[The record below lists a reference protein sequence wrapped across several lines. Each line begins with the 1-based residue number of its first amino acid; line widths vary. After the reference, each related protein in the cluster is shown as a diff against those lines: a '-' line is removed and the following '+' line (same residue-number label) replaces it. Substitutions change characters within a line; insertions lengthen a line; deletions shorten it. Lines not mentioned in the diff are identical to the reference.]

1 MFTIKFE
8 GTDKIFESDSPIS
21 VYEAAKASELIDR
34 SVIAARI
41 NEKVHELSTVI
52 DADAEVKLLTF
63 SDTEG
68 KRVFWHTASH
78 ILAQAVKRLYPEAKL
93 TIGPAIETGFY
104 YDIDSGRTRSR
115 PDVLAKLESEM
126 QKIVKENL
134 LIERFELL
142 QRDEAVAFM
151 KERDEPYKVQ
161 LIDELPEGEDDLV
174 LQVRAS
180 SPTSARVRTSTP
192 PAHVKAVKLLQCAGA
207 YWTRRSRRTRCSKN
221 LRHGVPGEGR
231 AERAPCADG
240 GSEEARPQQARPR
253 ARVSSRRSTSS
264 VRDFRFF
271 CRRARASFS
280 CSRDGSR
287 ISSRRTAIC
296 SRRPRTD
303 G

>member
-104 YDIDSGRTRSR
+104 YDIDSDVPFT
-115 PDVLAKLESEM
+115 PDVLAKIESEM

-134 LIERFELL
+134 LIERFTL

-151 KERDEPYKVQ
+151 KERNEPYKVQ
-161 LIDELPEGEDDLV
+161 LIEELHEG
-174 LQVRAS
+174 
-180 SPTSARVRTSTP
+180 
-192 PAHVKAVKLLQCAGA
+192 
-207 YWTRRSRRTRCSKN
+207 
-221 LRHGVPGEGR
+221 
-231 AERAPCADG
+231 
-240 GSEEARPQQARPR
+240 
-253 ARVSSRRSTSS
+253 
-264 VRDFRFF
+264 
-271 CRRARASFS
+271 
-280 CSRDGSR
+280 
-287 ISSRRTAIC
+287 
-296 SRRPRTD
+296 
-303 G
+303 